1 MMLSRAFVF
10 AALLGS
16 TETAAEDTMATAS
29 EVVTGLSGDDEC
41 LGEEQCALNALQLRG
56 AEFEQDLDFEDV
68 DVDFEGTL
76 DGHPDGLLARW
87 CTGRSYCNMFG
98 YMIVAGRGG
107 AVGME
112 SIHGSNIGYYNS
124 MMSAAWGH
132 CGGSSCVI
140 MTNPRGFRT
149 QSRFHIHY
157 RHQSGHGR
165 HLKAQME
172 KVVCN
177 SGGWHKGGFPCGGK
191 AKLVHGHPG
200 VFSVAEGAGGM
211 SGAGVSVWPQACH
224 GKGAIILVTYHCSI
238 EHSVAIVPAH

>member
-1 MMLSRAFVF
+1 MMLNKALAF
-10 AALLGS
+10 AALLAS
-16 TETAAEDTMATAS
+16 SRTAAEDAMTTAN
-29 EVVTGLSGDDEC
+29 EVATGLSGDDEC
-41 LGEEQCALNALQLRG
+41 LGDEQCALNALQLRG
-56 AEFEQDLDFEDV
+56 AEFEEDLDFEDV
-68 DVDFEGTL
+68 DGELEDL
-76 DGHPDGLLARW
+76 DGYPDGYLAAR
-87 CTGRSYCNMFG
+87 CRGRSFCNMYG
-98 YMIVAGRGG
+98 YMIVAGHGDAR
-107 AVGME
+107 GME

-140 MTNPRGFRT
+140 MTNPKGFRS

-172 KVVCN
+172 KKVCN
-177 SGGWHKGGFPCGGK
+177 SGGWQKGGFPCGGK

-211 SGAGVSVWPQACH
+211 NGAGVSVWPHACG

-238 EHSVAIVPAH
+238 EHSVANVR